1 MNASTFAQLLLL
13 WQRELHRLDSFL
25 QLHLAFRQFPVQL
38 HLGTPWPPPMLS
50 SLAAVLRGT
59 TLAMFTSSGF
69 RNDVKVGENW
79 FRLYTDSS
87 IPVAQP
93 NLQRISISK
102 IRTKLLLFWSCLKFT
117 CTSRRQFSQ
126 GPHISGLAAHN
137 DPCPRQGWQGE
148 QLCQPQPRR
157 ICSSTSPPT
166 SLPALLFSFSRHL
179 ARCPWWAVGSRA
191 DKDLGACKM
200 GRWSHRRTNIC
211 WLPPPKELR
220 SCKKVIQ

>member
-69 RNDVKVGENW
+69 RNDVKVGENS

-93 NLQRISISK
+93 NRQRISISK
-102 IRTKLLLFWSCLKFT
+102 IQTKLLSFWSCLRFT
-117 CTSRRQFSQ
+117 CTFRPQFSR
-126 GPHISGLAAHN
+126 GPHISDLAAHT
-137 DPCPRQGWQGE
+137 DPCPHQGWQGGL
-148 QLCQPQPRR
+148 LCQPQPRN
-157 ICSSTSPPT
+157 ICFSTSPPT
-166 SLPALLFSFSRHL
+166 SLPALQSSFSRRL
-179 ARCPWWAVGSRA
+179 ARCPWGAVDSKA
-191 DKDLGACKM
+191 YKDLGACKM
-200 GRWSHRRTNIC
+200 GRWRHRTTNIC
-211 WLPPPKELR
+211 WLPPPPELR
-220 SCKKVIQ
+220 SCKKIIQ

>member
-38 HLGTPWPPPMLS
+38 HLGTSWPPPMLS

-69 RNDVKVGENW
+69 RNDVIVGENW
-79 FRLYTDSS
+79 FRLYTDSG

-93 NLQRISISK
+93 DQQKISISK

-117 CTSRRQFSQ
+117 CTLETERFVSDYAKT
-126 GPHISGLAAHN
+126 IAHLGGGGGGDGIFGTPSFDNHLCHVLSNRN
-137 DPCPRQGWQGE
+137 DRD
-148 QLCQPQPRR
+148 
-157 ICSSTSPPT
+157 T
-166 SLPALLFSFSRHL
+166 F
-179 ARCPWWAVGSRA
+179 V
-191 DKDLGACKM
+191 
-200 GRWSHRRTNIC
+200 N
-211 WLPPPKELR
+211 
-220 SCKKVIQ
+220 V